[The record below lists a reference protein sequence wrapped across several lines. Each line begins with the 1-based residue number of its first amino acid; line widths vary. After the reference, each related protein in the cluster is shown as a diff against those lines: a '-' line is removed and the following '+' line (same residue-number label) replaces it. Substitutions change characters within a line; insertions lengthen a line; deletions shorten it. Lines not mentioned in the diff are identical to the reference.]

1 MIKQKP
7 CKAIQEEFDAF
18 YRRVECIWWN
28 KSAIIIQA
36 VIVVSFFS
44 EFLWLT
50 KNIRVIWPW
59 TCFEKIVNDFNINLP
74 LAHSRLPR
82 SLYPRIIFS
91 LNHRSSIT
99 YVGLTRTVIRYIAYN
114 KSAHHNNKILSNGDY
129 KFHFILLI
137 YVKSRW
143 NIINDF

>member
-59 TCFEKIVNDFNINLP
+59 TCLEKIVNDFNINLP
-74 LAHSRLPR
+74 LAHSRLPCSLSSNNILSKPSLIYNIR
-82 SLYPRIIFS
+82 SFGNEIERWHVLLFRISLTIKARIIT
-91 LNHRSSIT
+91 I
-99 YVGLTRTVIRYIAYN
+99 
-114 KSAHHNNKILSNGDY
+114 KSYPLG
-129 KFHFILLI
+129 
-137 YVKSRW
+137 
-143 NIINDF
+143 IINSISFYWSM